1 MSDILSTIK
10 KLQALAERG
19 VGGERTNAQKF
30 LEKFMKEHDITESML
45 ENPDRSVHRFYLSK
59 AKERLF
65 FQCVSAVMGN
75 GFRFGESRYGKHYYS
90 LECSDSEFIEI
101 EYMFKWYWKEWKKE
115 QELFFKAFV
124 FKNELVSQREEDSGR
139 SWHELT
145 EKEKLEAMR
154 IDEMKHSIRNQKHFK
169 ALTD

>member
-19 VGGERTNAQKF
+19 IGGERTNAQKF

-65 FQCVSAVMGN
+65 F
-75 GFRFGESRYGKHYYS
+75 GKFLRG
-90 LECSDSEFIEI
+90 LERNWHEHS
-101 EYMFKWYWKEWKKE
+101 
-115 QELFFKAFV
+115 
-124 FKNELVSQREEDSGR
+124 SGR
-139 SWHELT
+139 
-145 EKEKLEAMR
+145 R
-154 IDEMKHSIRNQKHFK
+154 
-169 ALTD
+169 